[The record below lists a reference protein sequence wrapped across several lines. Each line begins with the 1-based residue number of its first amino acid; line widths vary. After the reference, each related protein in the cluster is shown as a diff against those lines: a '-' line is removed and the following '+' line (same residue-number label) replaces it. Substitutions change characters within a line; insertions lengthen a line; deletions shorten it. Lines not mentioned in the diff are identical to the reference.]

1 MSKIDVKT
9 YRDRK
14 LMEKDKDVNKS
25 TVTFG
30 NYDFSYLVDNCF
42 GEKTPSG
49 RPIFKTIHYL
59 RNQERKGDIFGEME
73 PFLPG
78 QSYIN
83 LKEINHEIADIR
95 LLLEYLFFNTGL
107 AKS

>member
-1 MSKIDVKT
+1 MQKIEIKR

-14 LMEKDKDVNKS
+14 LNEKEKNGEKG

-30 NYDFSYLVDNCF
+30 NYDFSHLIDQSF

-59 RNQERKGDIFGEME
+59 RNQ
-73 PFLPG
+73 
-78 QSYIN
+78 
-83 LKEINHEIADIR
+83 
-95 LLLEYLFFNTGL
+95 
-107 AKS
+107 